1 MRVARGRARLV
12 ADLGRAPR
20 SPAVAIGN
28 FDGVHL
34 GHQALVAAARTEAH
48 GRGAEAGVLTFD
60 PHPARFFAPGLAPP
74 LLMPLARRLEL
85 LGEAGAD
92 FALVE
97 PFGAELAAL
106 APAAFVDEV
115 LVASLAVAHVVVG
128 YDFSFGRQ
136 RAGTAALLAEL
147 GRARGFGVTVV
158 APVTAD
164 GLHCSSTKIREFLL
178 EGRIEGAARLLGR
191 PPEITG
197 QVARGAGRGRD
208 LGFATANLQPEGEDL
223 AFRTGIYAARALL
236 LDTGASHPAAVSIG
250 TNPTFHAGTG
260 GPLTVEAHLLDYP
273 GADLYAARVRLLF
286 ATRLRDERRFD
297 TVADLIA
304 QMERDVERT
313 RQIVA

>member
-1 MRVARGRARLV
+1 MRVAWGRARLV
-12 ADLGRAPR
+12 ADLGQPPVA
-20 SPAVAIGN
+20 PAVAIGN
-28 FDGVHL
+28 FDGVHR
-34 GHQALVAAARTEAH
+34 GHQALVAAARTEADT
-48 GRGAEAGVLTFD
+48 RGAEAGVLTFD
-60 PHPARFFAPGLAPP
+60 PHPARFFRPELAPP
-74 LLMPLARRLEL
+74 LLLPLARRLEL
-85 LGEAGAD
+85 LGEAGAG
-92 FALVE
+92 FVVVE
-97 PFGAELAAL
+97 RFDAAL
-106 APAAFVDEV
+106 AAMSPETFVDEV
-115 LVASLAVAHVVVG
+115 LVGALGVAHVVVG
-128 YDFSFGRQ
+128 WDFSFGRK
-136 RAGTAALLAEL
+136 RAGTAAMLTEL
-147 GRARGFGVTVV
+147 GRSRGFGVTVV
-158 APVTAD
+158 APVTVD
-164 GLHCSSTKIREFLL
+164 GMPCSSTKIREFLL